1 MTTYYVSESGNNA
14 AGTSWATAKTTLAG
28 AIALA
33 TASGDF
39 ILVDKDHTGDN
50 SLAVDTT
57 WTVLNH
63 ISIICV
69 DKDASDALAEMGQDT
84 WLGSSSASV
93 QLTIAGAYRVRLHGL
108 TLRNG
113 GSGAK
118 GIVVAN
124 SDGSHFEISNCY
136 LWLGTT
142 SNGGYIGF
150 GSSAV
155 GNSYIEATGTT
166 IRFGN
171 TAQQVSFF
179 TGTVM
184 IGMTISPNG
193 STTTPLFES
202 VRGGYVQLIDCDL
215 SHCGAGTLVGDHS
228 AGQPCLYNLIR
239 CKLGANYVALA
250 TQTPANKGAAAILLT
265 DCSSGDTHGIMHYA
279 DAFGS
284 VVSDSGIYATAG
296 AAGQSWKVTTTAN
309 CSSNTPFVAPWI
321 AAYHSGVSSITPWLE
336 ILRDGSA
343 TAYTNDEVWAEWSA
357 KVTSGTVLGTSYSD
371 GMPLLGTPAN
381 QAAGA
386 GTGAWTGENATAWS
400 GKCDSGA
407 AISPAETG
415 EILARLVVGAPSI
428 TVYLDPQIRT
438 A

>member
-1 MTTYYVSESGNNA
+1 MATYYVSDAGTNGV
-14 AGTSWATAKTTLAG
+14 GTSWATAKTTLAG

-33 TASGDF
+33 SASGDV

-50 SLAVDTT
+50 ALAVDTT

-69 DKDASDALAEMGQDT
+69 DKDASDALAEMGQAT

-113 GSGAK
+113 GSSAK

-124 SDGSHFEISNCY
+124 SDGSHFEISTCY

-142 SNGGYIGF
+142 SNSAYIGF
-150 GSSAV
+150 GALAV
-155 GNSYIEATGTT
+155 GNTYIEATGTT

-171 TAQQVSFF
+171 TAQQVSLF
-179 TGTVM
+179 TSTVL
-184 IGMTISPNG
+184 IGMTISPDG

-202 VRGGYVQLIDCDL
+202 ARGGYVQLIDCDL

-228 AGQPCLYNLIR
+228 GGQPCLYELTR
-239 CKLGANYVALA
+239 CKLGVNYVALA
-250 TQTPANKGAAAILLT
+250 TQTPTNKGAAAILLT

-284 VVSDSGIYATAG
+284 VVSDFGIYVTAG
-296 AAGQSWKVTTTAN
+296 AAAQSWKITTTAN
-309 CSSNTPFVAPWI
+309 CSHATPFVTPWI
-321 AAYHSGVSSITPWLE
+321 ATYHTGTSSITPYLE

-343 TAYTNDEVWAEWSA
+343 TAYQDDEIGAEFSA
-357 KVTSGTVLGTSYSD
+357 KVTTGTVLGTSYTD
-371 GMPLLGTPAN
+371 FMPLLGTPAN
-381 QAAGA
+381 QDSGA
-386 GTGAWTGENATAWS
+386 GTGSWTGESGTAWS
-400 GKCDSGA
+400 GKIDSGA
-407 AISPAETG
+407 AFTPAEVG
-415 EILARLVVGAPSI
+415 EILGRAVVGEPSI
-428 TVYLDPQIRT
+428 TAYLDPDIRW
-438 A
+438 

>member
-1 MTTYYVSESGNNA
+1 MTTYYVSDTGNNA

-33 TASGDF
+33 TASGDV

-50 SLAVDTT
+50 ALAADTT
-57 WTVLNH
+57 WTVLNN
-63 ISIICV
+63 IAIVCV
-69 DKDASDALAEMGQDT
+69 DKDNSDALATMGEAA
-84 WLGSSSASV
+84 WLGSSTTSV
-93 QLTIAGAYRVRLHGL
+93 TLVLGGAYRCRVHGI

-113 GSGAK
+113 GSLNKTISVGFTDGAHLEM
-118 GIVVAN
+118 
-124 SDGSHFEISNCY
+124 SDVT

-142 SNGGYIGF
+142 SGAAYINLGPV
-150 GSSAV
+150 AV
-155 GNSYIEATGTT
+155 SNAFVYADGLTVIFGTT
-166 IRFGN
+166 GQSI
-171 TAQQVSFF
+171 TAF
-179 TGTVM
+179 TGTELRH
-184 IGMTISPNG
+184 MTVSASGTAP
-193 STTTPLFES
+193 SALFEG
-202 VRGGYVQLIDCDL
+202 VRGGIVRLFDCDL
-215 SHCGAGTLVGDHS
+215 SYCGSNSLVGQHS
-228 AGQPCLYNLIR
+228 TGQPCQYELTR
-239 CKLGANYVALA
+239 CKLGANYVALES
-250 TQTPANKGAAAILLT
+250 QSPGNKGAASVMLR

-284 VVSDSGIYATAG
+284 VVSDAGIYYTTG
-296 AAGQSWKVTTTAN
+296 AAAQSWKVTTTAN
-309 CSSNTPFVAPWI
+309 CSPATPFVTPWI
-321 AAYHSGVSSITPWLE
+321 AAYHSGVSSITPRLE

-343 TAYTNDEVWAEWSA
+343 TAYQDDEVWSEWSA

-407 AISPAETG
+407 AFTPAETG
-415 EILARLVVGAPSI
+415 EILARLVVGEPSI